1 MSLIK
6 KIDVEKHFAARRA
19 MRRGTIGPLGLPGAA
34 RIKPAAPQKKAP
46 AFIEDF
52 AGEHSSPSASA
63 TSIPLTSDSSRSRLL
78 RAPGIRQV

>member
-6 KIDVEKHFAARRA
+6 KIDVEKHFAERRA
-19 MRRGTIGPLGLPGAA
+19 MRLGTIRTLGLPGAA
-34 RIKPAAPQKKAP
+34 RIKPAASRKKAP

-52 AGEHSSPSASA
+52 ALEHSSPSVSTA
-63 TSIPLTSDSSRSRLL
+63 SIPLTSDSGRSRLL